1 MGNRARLS
9 IFGYLLLISACQ
21 KAKPPAPPPPT
32 VQVVEVVQKDVP
44 IYREWVGS
52 LDGFTNADIKPQVTG
67 YVRKQVYREGASVHT
82 GDVLFLIDPR
92 NYKEALDAARATL
105 QSNIAA
111 LTRARLDVQRDKE
124 LIAAE
129 AITRQQFDHDLATER
144 EASAAVDQAR
154 ANLNQAELNRGW
166 TEVTSLIDGIA
177 GIAQVQVG
185 NLVNTSTTM
194 TTVSLVDPIKAQL
207 NISESEYLQSMQGN
221 HWAEPARGDDPR
233 LQLILENGTAY
244 PHPGTVVIVNRQ
256 FNPQTG
262 TIAIQGSFP
271 NPGNLLRP
279 GQYAKI
285 RAVIAVRQNARLVPQ
300 RAVTELQGTYQVGVV
315 DPDGKFDLRAVKTA
329 EQIGT
334 SWVVTEG
341 VNAGDKVV
349 VSSLA
354 RLRPGITVHAVP
366 AEAGSTASQETASD
380 NAAQP
385 APPPGSSSSR
395 NR

>member
-9 IFGYLLLISACQ
+9 VFGCLFLIGACR
-21 KAKPPAPPPPT
+21 KAKPPEPPPPT

-44 IYREWVGS
+44 IYGEWVGS

-67 YVRKQVYREGASVHT
+67 YVRKQVYREGATVHV

-92 NYKEALDAARATL
+92 NYKEALDAAKATL
-105 QSNIAA
+105 QSNLAA
-111 LTRARLDVQRDKE
+111 LTRARLDVQRDRD

-154 ANLNQAELNRGW
+154 AALNQAELNRGW

-194 TTVSLVDPIKAQL
+194 TTVSLVDPIKAQF
-207 NISESEYLQSMQGN
+207 NISEREYLESMQGN

-233 LQLILENGTAY
+233 LQLLLENGTAY
-244 PHPGTVVIVNRQ
+244 PHAGTVVIVNRQ

-262 TIAIQGSFP
+262 TLAIQGSFP

-279 GQYAKI
+279 GQYARI
-285 RAVIAVRQNARLVPQ
+285 RAAIAVRQNARLVPQ
-300 RAVTELQGTYQVGVV
+300 RAVNELQGTFQVAVV
-315 DPDGKFDLRAVKTA
+315 GGDGKLDLRTVKTA
-329 EQIGT
+329 EQVGT
-334 SWVVTEG
+334 MWIVTEG
-341 VNAGDKVV
+341 VTAGDKVV
-349 VSSLA
+349 VSNLA
-354 RLRPGITVHAVP
+354 RLRPGITVRAVP
-366 AEAGSTASQETASD
+366 AEATSTASGETSSD
-380 NAAQP
+380 SAAQP
-385 APPPGSSSSR
+385 APPPASSSSR

>member
-1 MGNRARLS
+1 MMTRARLYGCGCL
-9 IFGYLLLISACQ
+9 FLISACQ
-21 KAKPPAPPPPT
+21 KAKPPEPPPPT

-52 LDGFTNADIKPQVTG
+52 LDGFTNADIKPQVIG
-67 YVRKQVYREGASVHT
+67 YVRKQVYREGLPVRT

-92 NYKEALDAARATL
+92 NYKDALDAANGRL
-105 QSNIAA
+105 QSSVAA
-111 LTRARLDVQRDKE
+111 LTRARLDVQRDRD

-129 AITRQQFDHDLATER
+129 AITRQQFDHDLAAER
-144 EASAAVDQAR
+144 EAAAAVDQAR
-154 ANLNQAELNRGW
+154 AAVHQAELNRGW
-166 TEVTSLIDGIA
+166 TEVTSLIDGVA

-194 TTVSLVDPIKAQL
+194 TTVSLLDPIKAQF
-207 NISESEYLQSMQGN
+207 NISEREYLDSQQGN
-221 HWAEPARGDDPR
+221 HWAEAARGDDPR
-233 LQLILENGTAY
+233 LELILENGTTY
-244 PHPGTVVIVNRQ
+244 PHAGTVVIVNRQ

-262 TIAIQGSFP
+262 TIAIQGAFP

-285 RAVIAVRQNARLVPQ
+285 RAAIAVRQNALLVPQ
-300 RAVTELQGTYQVGVV
+300 RAVNELQGTYQVGVV
-315 DPDGKFDLRAVKTA
+315 GADGKLDVRAVKTA

-334 SWVVTEG
+334 TSIVTEG
-341 VNAGDKVV
+341 LAAGDKVV

-354 RLRPGITVHAVP
+354 RLRPGIPVHAVP
-366 AEAGSTASQETASD
+366 AETSSTASRDPASE

-385 APPPGSSSSR
+385 ASSSSR

>member
-1 MGNRARLS
+1 MAGRVALS
-9 IFGYLLLISACQ
+9 LLACLPLITACR
-21 KAKPPAPPPPT
+21 KAAPPPPPPPT

-52 LDGFTNADIKPQVTG
+52 IDGFTNADIKPQVTG
-67 YVRKQVYREGASVHT
+67 YVRKQVYREGAFVHT

-92 NYKEALDAARATL
+92 NYKEALDAAKATL
-105 QSNIAA
+105 QSNTAA
-111 LTRARLDVQRDKE
+111 LSRARLDVERDRQ

-129 AITRQQFDHDLATER
+129 AITRQQYDHDLATER

-154 ANLNQAELNRGW
+154 AALNQAELNRGW
-166 TEVTSLIDGIA
+166 TEVTSLIDGVA

-194 TTVSLVDPIKAQL
+194 TTVSLLDPIKAQF
-207 NISESEYLQSMQGN
+207 NITESEYLQSMQGN

-233 LQLILENGTAY
+233 LELILENGSVY
-244 PHPGTVVIVNRQ
+244 PHAGTVVIVNRQ

-279 GQYAKI
+279 GQYGRI
-285 RAVIAVRQNARLVPQ
+285 RAAIAVRQNARLVPQ
-300 RAVTELQGTYQVGVV
+300 RAVNELQGTFQVGVV
-315 DPDGKFDLRAVKTA
+315 DPDGKLDLRTVKTA
-329 EQIGT
+329 EQVGT
-334 SWVVTEG
+334 MWIVTEG
-341 VNAGDKVV
+341 VTAGDKVV
-349 VSSLA
+349 VSNLA
-354 RLRPGITVHAVP
+354 RLRPGTTVRAVP
-366 AEAGSTASQETASD
+366 AEVTSTASGETAPDS
-380 NAAQP
+380 AAQP
-385 APPPGSSSSR
+385 APPPASSSSR